1 MAASNLAMRLGTA
14 VVMIPLLFLLL
25 YLGPAWGWLLFLMV
39 IGAVAAF
46 ELFGMTHPGDRIAQG
61 VSTLLVW
68 GVMLAFWFEKSHP
81 NLLLTTLLLLPLIS
95 IIFSLWRLNDVKP
108 AAMQM
113 AATTFG
119 PLWIGSGIGAI
130 ALLRVEPQR
139 SGAGL
144 VVFSLMLAWM
154 SDTGGYFA
162 GRTFGKHKL
171 YPKVSPKKTVE
182 GAIGGVVATVIG
194 AVISHFVLVPSI
206 RLRDCVILG
215 AVCSVLGM
223 VGDLGE
229 SLLKRSVGVKDS
241 GGIVPGHG
249 GILDRADAVVIT
261 APLLLLYLRWFGS

>member
-1 MAASNLAMRLGTA
+1 MAPSNLVVRLGTA
-14 VVMIPLLFLLL
+14 VVAIPLLFVLL
-25 YLGPAWGWLLFLMV
+25 YLGPPLGWLMFLMG

-46 ELFGMTHPGDRIAQG
+46 ELFGMTHPSDRTAQAIG
-61 VSTLLVW
+61 TLLVW
-68 GVMLAFWFEKSHP
+68 AIMLACWFQRSHP
-81 NLLLTTLLLLPLIS
+81 QLLLTILLLLPLLS
-95 IIFSLWRLNDVKP
+95 IIFSLWCLDEVKP
-108 AAMQM
+108 AALQM

-119 PLWIGSGIGAI
+119 PMWIGAGVGAI
-130 ALLRVEPQR
+130 ALLRIEPQR

-162 GRTFGKHKL
+162 GRAFGKHKL

-182 GAIGGVVATVIG
+182 GAIGGVLATALG
-194 AVISHFVLVPSI
+194 AVVSHFVLVPSI

-249 GILDRADAVVIT
+249 GILDRIDAVVIT
-261 APLLLLYLRWFGS
+261 APLLLLYLRWLG